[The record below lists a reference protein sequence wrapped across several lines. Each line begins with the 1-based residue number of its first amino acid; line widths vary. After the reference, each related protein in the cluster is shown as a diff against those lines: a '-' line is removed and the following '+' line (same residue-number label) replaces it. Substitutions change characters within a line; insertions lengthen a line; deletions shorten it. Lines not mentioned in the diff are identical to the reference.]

1 MREMTLPMQGRCRC
15 GYLTIEIAAPP
26 LMTAVCHCK
35 GCQRM
40 SGSAY
45 SLTAM
50 IPAQGFRV
58 VAGEPVKGGLRGPQL
73 DHYCCPECMSWVF
86 TRIAGVDAFV
96 NVRPTMFDD
105 ASWAEPFIET
115 MTSEKLPW
123 VATPAR
129 HSYETFPPE
138 AEFAD
143 LMAAFAASR

>member
-1 MREMTLPMQGRCRC
+1 MPEMTLPMQGRCRC
-15 GYLTIEIAAPP
+15 GYLTIEITAPP
-26 LMTAVCHCK
+26 LMTAACHCK

-58 VAGEPVKGGLRGPQL
+58 VAGEPVRGGIRGPQL

-86 TRIAGVDAFV
+86 TRITGGDAFV

-105 ASWAEPFIET
+105 ANWAEPFIET
-115 MTSEKLPW
+115 MTSERLPW
-123 VATPAR
+123 ATTTAR
-129 HSYETFPPE
+129 HSYKAFPPE